1 MISTMTRLL
10 ATDNSGAR
18 IIQCIGILGGGGP
31 SRVASV
37 GRVITVTVKSA
48 KVGPGS
54 KVKPGEI
61 YQALVVRWEGLFSLP
76 VL

>member
-1 MISTMTRLL
+1 MISSMARLL
-10 ATDNSGAR
+10 AADNSGAR
-18 IIQCIGILGGGGP
+18 IIQCIGILSGGGP
-31 SRVASV
+31 KRVASV

-61 YQALVVRWEGLFSLP
+61 YQALVVR
-76 VL
+76 